1 MSEIISEIRNE
12 VNYQLDNFDFNQINK
27 LAQLIKKTDK
37 NIYFM
42 GIGKSG
48 NIAKHCSDLLKSIS
62 ISCHYIDPINLL
74 HGDIGVVK
82 NNIVIMFSKSGNTKE
97 IIDIIPF
104 FKERN
109 CYLVGVC
116 CDINSKFETYCDLLI
131 KTPFIKELDGEINK
145 IPTNSFMSHLL
156 FSNILVSLLKDTI
169 DINKYKMNH
178 PAGNIGKNLMKI
190 VDCLIYEFPKITF
203 DKEVL
208 LHNVLLEMTT
218 YKIGCCFFVNNYN
231 NLLGILTDGD
241 IRRLLLNNENK
252 KDINIDDINKKYYYE
267 TDLDKFIMD
276 CKKINYI
283 PILEKNKLSG
293 IIKNN

>member
-1 MSEIISEIRNE
+1 MTTIISEIRNE
-12 VNYQLDNFDFNQINK
+12 VNYQLDNFDLKQINK
-27 LAQLIKKTDK
+27 LVNLIKKADK

-62 ISCHYIDPINLL
+62 INCHYIDPINLL

-104 FKERN
+104 FKERK

-116 CDINSKFETYCDLLI
+116 CDSNSTFETHSELLI
-131 KTPFIKELDGEINK
+131 KTPFIKEIDGEINK

-169 DINKYKMNH
+169 DINEYKMNH

-190 VDCLIYEFPKITF
+190 KECLIYDFPKIIF
-203 DKEVL
+203 VKEVL

-218 YKIGCCFFVNNYN
+218 FQIGCCFFVNNDN

-252 KDINIDDINKKYYYE
+252 KVINIDDINKKYYYE
-267 TDLDKFIMD
+267 TDLDKFILD

-283 PILEKNKLSG
+283 PILEKDKLVG
-293 IIKNN
+293 IISN

>member
-1 MSEIISEIRNE
+1 MTTIISEIRNE
-12 VNYQLDNFDFNQINK
+12 VNYQIDNFDLKQINK
-27 LAQLIKKTDK
+27 LVNLIKKTDK
-37 NIYFM
+37 NIYFI
-42 GIGKSG
+42 GVGKSG

-62 ISCHYIDPINLL
+62 INCHYIDPINLL

-97 IIDIIPF
+97 IVNIIPF

-109 CYLVGVC
+109 CYLVGIC
-116 CDINSKFETYCDLLI
+116 CDSNSTFETHSDLLI
-131 KTPFIKELDGEINK
+131 KTPFIKEIDGEINK

-178 PAGNIGKNLMKI
+178 PAGNIGKNLIKI
-190 VDCLIYEFPKITF
+190 KECLIYDFPKIIF

-218 YKIGCCFFVNNYN
+218 YEIGCCFFVNNDN

-252 KDINIDDINKKYYYE
+252 KVINIDDINKKYYYE
-267 TDLDKFIMD
+267 TDLDKFILD

-283 PILEKNKLSG
+283 PIIEKDKLVG
-293 IIKNN
+293 IISN

>member
-1 MSEIISEIRNE
+1 MNEIISEIKKE
-12 VNYQLDNFDFNQINK
+12 LNYQLNNFNLNQINK
-27 LAQLIKKTDK
+27 LVHLIKKTNR
-37 NIYFM
+37 NIYFI
-42 GIGKSG
+42 GVGKSG

-62 ISCHYIDPINLL
+62 LNCHYIDPINLL

-104 FKERN
+104 LKERN
-109 CYLVGVC
+109 CYLVGIC
-116 CDINSKFETYCDLLI
+116 CDSNSKFETHSDLLI
-131 KTPFIKELDGEINK
+131 KTPFIKEIDGEINK

-178 PAGNIGKNLMKI
+178 PAGNIGKNLKKI
-190 VDCLIYEFPKITF
+190 KECLIYNFPKIIF

-218 YKIGCCFFVNNYN
+218 YQIGCCFFVNNDN

-241 IRRLLLNNENK
+241 IRRLLLNSENK
-252 KDINIDDINKKYYYE
+252 NVINIDDINKKYYYE
-267 TDLDKFIMD
+267 TDLDKFILD

-283 PILEKNKLSG
+283 PILEKDKLSA
-293 IIKNN
+293 IISN